1 MSARVRGIRGATT
14 LDVDAIE
21 QMHERVPE
29 LILAMM
35 TANDLD
41 FDDIVSVVFNA
52 TSDITSGFPAAAARL
67 LDLADTPLLD
77 VQEMSVPGSLPRAVR
92 VLMHVYTERSK
103 VDVEHVYLRGADI
116 LRPDLTS

>member
-35 TANDLD
+35 MANDLD

-52 TSDITSGFPAAAARL
+52 TSDITSGFPAAAARNFPP
-67 LDLADTPLLD
+67 APP
-77 VQEMSVPGSLPRAVR
+77 SVLPWRRRPGPTRLS
-92 VLMHVYTERSK
+92 
-103 VDVEHVYLRGADI
+103 
-116 LRPDLTS
+116 RPSC